1 MKNSLNLKPEN
12 VFYYFEELSKIP
24 HGSGNTKAISDYCV
38 AFAKERNLEY
48 YQDELN
54 NVIII
59 KNPTE
64 GYENAEPIII
74 QGHLDMVCEKEED
87 CNIDFTKDGL
97 DLYVDGEFLRARGT
111 TLGGDDGIAIAY
123 SLALLDEPG
132 LQHPRLEFI
141 FTVDEETGMDG
152 VQGIDLSPIKG
163 HIMLNIDSDE
173 EGVFLTSCA
182 GGLGVTIE
190 LPVERVT
197 ESGEVY
203 ELKVGGLFGGHSGG
217 EIHKERGNSNILMG
231 RVLEQIS
238 YNCDFALVNLEGGTK
253 DNAITRQTVA
263 KLIVP
268 AEAKTVFEESVKA
281 IEAVLKKEYKAADPD
296 LFVNATLLGEGKD
309 EVLHPT
315 AFTKLLFLLRQVPY
329 GVQHM
334 SVEIPGLVETSCN
347 VGIIKLDTDV
357 FHLNVSIRSSVSTRK
372 YEVCD
377 RISFLGEFIGAEVL
391 VGGDYPAWEY
401 KAESQVRDKIAGVYK
416 ELFNEEP
423 QIMAIHA
430 GLECGYF
437 ADKIHG
443 LDAVSFGP
451 KNLDIHTP
459 QERLSIASAEKYWKL
474 LVEYLKR
481 AK

>member
-1 MKNSLNLKPEN
+1 MKNSLNLQPEN

-48 YQDELN
+48 YQDDLN

-59 KNPTE
+59 KEATE
-64 GYENAEPIII
+64 GYEQSEPIII

-87 CNIDFTKDGL
+87 CKIDFTKDGL

-123 SLALLDEPG
+123 SLALLDEPN

-152 VQGIDLSPIKG
+152 VQGIDLAPIKG

-182 GGLGVTIE
+182 GGLGVTLN
-190 LPVERVT
+190 LPVERVEET
-197 ESGEVY
+197 GVVY
-203 ELKVGGLFGGHSGG
+203 EIKVGGLFGGHSGG

-231 RVLEQIS
+231 RVLEAIS
-238 YNCDFALVNLEGGTK
+238 FNCDYSLISLAGGTK

-263 KLIVP
+263 KVLVS
-268 AEAKTVFEESVKA
+268 ADNKEHLEGSVKA
-281 IEAVLKKEYKAADPD
+281 IEEVLKKEYIAADPD
-296 LFVNATLLGEGKD
+296 LFVSVTEMGSATEH
-309 EVLHPT
+309 VLHPS
-315 AFTKLLFLLRQVPY
+315 AYIKLLFLLRQVPY

-334 SVEIPGLVETSCN
+334 SIEIPGLVETSCN
-347 VGIIKLDTDV
+347 VGIIELTEDT
-357 FHLNVSIRSSVSTRK
+357 FRLNVSIRSSVSTRK

-377 RISFLGEFIGAEVL
+377 RITFLGEFIGADVL

-401 KAESQVRDKIAGVYK
+401 KADSQIRDKIAGVYR
-416 ELFNEEP
+416 ELFDEEP

-437 ADKIHG
+437 ADKIPG

>member
-268 AEAKTVFEESVKA
+268 AEAKTVFEESVMA

-296 LFVNATLLGEGKD
+296 LFVSATLLGEGKD

-437 ADKIHG
+437 ADKIPG

>member
-1 MKNSLNLKPEN
+1 MKNSLNLQPEN

-24 HGSGNTKAISDYCV
+24 HGSGDTKAISDYCV
-38 AFAKERNLEY
+38 NFAKERQLEY
-48 YQDELN
+48 YQDDLN

-59 KNPTE
+59 KEASE
-64 GYENAEPIII
+64 GYEAAEPIII

-87 CNIDFTKDGL
+87 CAIDFTKDGL
-97 DLYVDGEFLRARGT
+97 DLYVDGDFLRARGT

-123 SLALLDEPG
+123 SLALLDEPS

-141 FTVDEETGMDG
+141 FTVDEETGMYG

-182 GGLGVTIE
+182 GGLGATIT
-190 LPVERVT
+190 LPVERVAEEGT
-197 ESGEVY
+197 LY
-203 ELKVGGLFGGHSGG
+203 EIKVGGLFGGHSGG

-231 RVLEQIS
+231 RVLEYIS
-238 YNCDFALVNLEGGTK
+238 FNCDYALMNLEGGTK
-253 DNAITRQTVA
+253 DNAITRQTIAKVVVA
-263 KLIVP
+263 P
-268 AEAKTVFEESVKA
+268 AYKDVFENSVKE
-281 IEAVLKKEYKAADPD
+281 IEKVLKKEYQSADPD
-296 LFVNATLLGEGKD
+296 LMVSATEAGNGKY

-315 AFTKLLFLLRQVPY
+315 AFIKVLFLLRQVPY

-334 SVEIPGLVETSCN
+334 SVDIPGLVETSCN
-347 VGIIKLDTDV
+347 VGIMKLEEEC
-357 FHLNVSIRSSVSTRK
+357 FNLNVSIRSSVSSRK

-377 RISFLGEFIGAEVL
+377 RITFLGEFIGAEVE

-401 KAESQVRDKIAGVYK
+401 KAESMVREKIAGVYK

-437 ADKIHG
+437 ADKIPG

>member
-1 MKNSLNLKPEN
+1 MKNSLNLQPEN

-24 HGSGNTKAISDYCV
+24 HGSGDTKAISDYCV
-38 AFAKERNLEY
+38 NFAKERNLEY
-48 YQDELN
+48 YQDDLN

-59 KNPTE
+59 KEATK
-64 GYENAEPIII
+64 GYENSEPIII

-87 CNIDFTKDGL
+87 CAIDFTKDEL
-97 DLYVDGEFLRARGT
+97 DLYVDGEFLKARGT

-132 LQHPRLEFI
+132 LEHPRLEFI
-141 FTVDEETGMDG
+141 FTVDEETGMYG

-182 GGLGVTIE
+182 GGLGVTVS
-190 LPVERVT
+190 LPVSRV
-197 ESGEVY
+197 EEEGVVY
-203 ELKVGGLFGGHSGG
+203 EIKVGGLFGGHSGG

-231 RVLEQIS
+231 RVLEYIS
-238 YNCDFALVNLEGGTK
+238 FNCDYSLAELEGGSK
-253 DNAITRQTVA
+253 DNAITRQTTAKVVVPVA
-263 KLIVP
+263 YKDVL
-268 AEAKTVFEESVKA
+268 ENSVKE
-281 IEAVLKKEYKAADPD
+281 IEKILQKEYKAADPD
-296 LFVNATLLGEGKD
+296 LFVSVTEIGNGAMQ
-309 EVLHPT
+309 VLHPT
-315 AFTKLLFLLRQVPY
+315 SFTKLLFLLRQVPY

-334 SVEIPGLVETSCN
+334 SVEISGLVETSCN
-347 VGIIKLDTDV
+347 VGIIKLEQDA
-357 FHLNVSIRSSVSTRK
+357 FNLNVSIRSSVSTRK

-377 RISFLGEFIGAEVL
+377 RITFLGEFIGADVIT
-391 VGGDYPAWEY
+391 GGDYPAWEY
-401 KAESQVRDKIAGVYK
+401 KAESQVRDKIAGIYK

-437 ADKIHG
+437 ADKIPG